1 VSRTAGA
8 AADGAERAVDRG
20 ADAVRGAADA
30 GVDTYEKSSGGG
42 FWKWLIPLILAVLA
56 WFGYKQI
63 NKDVDVS
70 DAAGDAATTA
80 VEATKDAAATATEGA
95 SDAVDTAKDAAA
107 TATDAAK
114 DAAATA
120 TEGAADAVDAAKDA
134 AATATD
140 AAKDAAANAAATAS
154 DAVAD
159 LGGKVTDLF
168 GSASETLSGITDVE
182 SAKAALPKLE
192 EASGTLDGLTGM
204 LSGAGDD
211 AKSAVAT
218 AAEKGM
224 GALTPILE
232 KLQSNESIWAV
243 IGPVIEPLL
252 EKLKALLG

>member
-1 VSRTAGA
+1 M
-8 AADGAERAVDRG
+8 
-20 ADAVRGAADA
+20 
-30 GVDTYEKSSGGG
+30 
-42 FWKWLIPLILAVLA
+42 
-56 WFGYKQI
+56 
-63 NKDVDVS
+63 
-70 DAAGDAATTA
+70 
-80 VEATKDAAATATEGA
+80 
-95 SDAVDTAKDAAA
+95 
-107 TATDAAK
+107 
-114 DAAATA
+114 
-120 TEGAADAVDAAKDA
+120 
-134 AATATD
+134 
-140 AAKDAAANAAATAS
+140 
-154 DAVAD
+154 
-159 LGGKVTDLF
+159 F